1 MGLSPHLSLVL
12 VPFSRIASLLRRY
25 PPGRGLEPVLRPLV
39 SIFNEAAHREALAR
53 DTGLLGVQAASPI
66 AEVACLRVLAA
77 YPHHMDRVVS
87 DDATPEAEPVA
98 HHELDAIRRRIT
110 LKRVVW
116 TTLAVAAAAALAWV
130 FFGIGVSH
138 LLEKILHLPSWLIM
152 LLVFLLP
159 FLEAAVLIGMFFPGE
174 IAVLLGGVAASQGS
188 VSIAAVLIA
197 ACLGAVLGDQV
208 GYVVG
213 REWGEQVLNKLP
225 DKLVDQDKL
234 DKAHAFVRRMG
245 AKGVVLGR
253 WTAALR
259 ALVPGMAG
267 MARMSY
273 PRFLIA
279 NVIGGLGWALT
290 VGVVG
295 YLAGNSYKKVE
306 SAFGNVSYGLLALI
320 AVGFA
325 VWHFRKRLHGRRAT
339 SDE

>member
-1 MGLSPHLSLVL
+1 MSEVVTDGERTVPQRRITPKRVL
-12 VPFSRIASLLRRY
+12 WT
-25 PPGRGLEPVLRPLV
+25 
-39 SIFNEAAHREALAR
+39 AL
-53 DTGLLGVQAASPI
+53 
-66 AEVACLRVLAA
+66 VLAA
-77 YPHHMDRVVS
+77 
-87 DDATPEAEPVA
+87 AG
-98 HHELDAIRRRIT
+98 
-110 LKRVVW
+110 
-116 TTLAVAAAAALAWV
+116 ALAWV
-130 FFGIGVSH
+130 VFGIGVST
-138 LLEKILHLPSWLIM
+138 LLEKILHLPSWLIL

-159 FLEAAVLIGMFFPGE
+159 FLEAAVLVGVFFPGE

-225 DKLVDQDKL
+225 DKLVDQQKL

-245 AKGVVLGR
+245 AKGVILGR

-267 MARMSY
+267 MARMHY

-279 NVIGGLGWALT
+279 NVVGGVGWALT

-295 YLAGNSYKKVE
+295 YLAGDSYKKVE
-306 SAFGNVSYGLLALI
+306 SAFGDVSYGLLAVI
-320 AVGFA
+320 VVGFA
-325 VWHFRKRLHGRRAT
+325 AWHFRKRLHGRRAEALEST
-339 SDE
+339 PAPVAEASPVD